1 MNGRR
6 AVVNV
11 LVWVLLPGLVAAG
24 EPFRFP
30 EARHGKAELKYCNGL
45 PVLVVEGT
53 PEEIGE
59 QIAALLAK
67 PAARLL
73 NYPKEVLTH
82 FATPAG
88 AAVMWPTFVKQGNQ
102 LLNNFPADYRAEFE
116 TAVKVGGIDREL
128 LMVGNTAFDLK
139 HLFAGLFGCSALL
152 VESER
157 SVTGKPLFG
166 RNMDHW
172 SMGYLHH
179 YTLVTVCRPKG
190 KHAFCSI
197 GYAGM
202 IGCISGINDAGLA
215 LAVLET
221 TGAPSSEGPAYSLE
235 GVPFALC
242 YRRLL
247 EECTTVEEA
256 LAALR
261 KMKRTTTNNL
271 AVCDRKGCAVF
282 EITPTR
288 VVERRSQNGIG
299 VCTNHFCTAECK
311 LATPKNTHTTLDRL
325 ATLAKAQAGDRKLGV
340 EEIRLH
346 LDAVNQGE
354 NTLQTMVFEP
364 DTLTIHLAVLDG
376 KTPSSSQKL
385 KKLELGDLLR
395 KPASERAAS
404 SP

>member
-1 MNGRR
+1 MSRSFAVTR
-6 AVVNV
+6 AFALSVV
-11 LVWVLLPGLVAAG
+11 LFTPAG
-24 EPFRFP
+24 ALASEPFRFP
-30 EARHGKAELKYCNGL
+30 EAKYGKAELKYRNGL
-45 PVLVVEGT
+45 PVLIVEGT

-59 QIAALLAK
+59 QMAVLLGK

-88 AAVMWPTFVKQGNQ
+88 AALMWPTFVKEGQQ
-102 LLNNFPADYRAEFE
+102 LLDNFPPDYRTEFE
-116 TAVKVGGIDREL
+116 TAVKLGGIDREL

-152 VESER
+152 VEAER
-157 SVTGKPLFG
+157 SATGKPFFG

-179 YTLVTVCRPKG
+179 YTVVTVCRPKG

-202 IGCISGINDAGLA
+202 IGCISGMNDAGLA

-221 TGAPSSEGPAYSLE
+221 TGAPADEGPAYSLD

-242 YRRLL
+242 YRKLL
-247 EECTTVEEA
+247 EECSTIDEA

-271 AVCDRKGCAVF
+271 VVCDRTGTATF

-288 VVERRSQNGIG
+288 VVVRRSENGIG
-299 VCTNHFCTAECK
+299 VCTNHFCSAETK
-311 LATPKNTHTTLDRL
+311 LAKPKNTHTTLDRF
-325 ATLAKAQAGDRKLGV
+325 AIVEKARASNAKLGI
-340 EEIRLH
+340 EEVRQH
-346 LDAVNQGE
+346 LDAANQGE

-364 DTLTIHLAVLDG
+364 DSLTIHLAVLDG
-376 KTPSSSQKL
+376 KVPSSSQKL
-385 KKLELGDLLR
+385 KSLNIADLLR
-395 KPASERAAS
+395 PRNVANV
-404 SP
+404 P